1 MKRIYKETFDCVHLN
16 PKLDEAILN
25 KTIYNSQKKLTKKL
39 AIALS
44 IFIVFIFASIGIV
57 YAEEIAAQFKKIFVT
72 TKIDLD
78 NTTDSDDR
86 YLTELKVENIKELNT
101 DAQFSNIS
109 FPVLDNKQTIS
120 FKDLKDNLKINVL
133 TTNLFENKDVR
144 IIKLEKNNNKISR
157 GSFAFDNIYIL
168 DKGKISM
175 SLEFITKY
183 YEKGYFMVSLGLSRN
198 QDNEYK
204 AVEVNEKLNS
214 KVYFWGS
221 RIISNEDEKI
231 GTLKATLIYDDIA
244 YSFTGYNVS
253 KNEMNNLLND
263 LEY

>member
-16 PKLDEAILN
+16 PKLDEVILN

-44 IFIVFIFASIGIV
+44 IFIIFIFASIGIT
-57 YAEEIAAQFKKIFVT
+57 YAEEIVEQIKKIFVT
-72 TKIDLD
+72 TIDLD
-78 NTTDSDDR
+78 NTTDTDDR
-86 YLTELKVENIKELNT
+86 YLTELKVENIKELNA
-101 DAQFSNIS
+101 DAQFSDIS
-109 FPVLDNKQTIS
+109 FPVLDNEQKVSFNELKQ
-120 FKDLKDNLKINVL
+120 NLKINVL
-133 TTNLFENKDVR
+133 STNLFEKKDAR

-183 YEKGYFMVSLGLSRN
+183 YEKGYFMVSLGFSRN

-204 AVEVNEKLNS
+204 AVEVNKKLNS

-244 YSFTGYNVS
+244 YIFTGYNVS